1 MNVRIVLASKYGGT
15 REVAEAIAEL
25 QQLSPE
31 PGREP

>member
-15 REVAEAIAEL
+15 REVAEAIAGRA
-25 QQLSPE
+25 LSPE